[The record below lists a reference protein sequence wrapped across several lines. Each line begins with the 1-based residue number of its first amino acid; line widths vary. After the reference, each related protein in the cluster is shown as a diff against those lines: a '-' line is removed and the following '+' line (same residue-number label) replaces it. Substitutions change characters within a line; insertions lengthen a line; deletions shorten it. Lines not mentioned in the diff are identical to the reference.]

1 MCFSSD
7 ARCLEHFQMSP
18 VFIQRLP
25 PWAARQEACVL
36 TVGPISPS
44 DHRCDETAYN
54 LAELGYYSHLVKR
67 RREAQ
72 RLGHGAQPH
81 SYYAARLGLEP
92 RADPIPEPVVFPSQH
107 ALPNCSVSAGLSL
120 RVSTGGCQYLP
131 CKGLR
136 RTESD
141 AVHKKNIEVP

>member
-72 RLGHGAQPH
+72 RFGHGAQPH

-92 RADPIPEPVVFPSQH
+92 GLIRFQSLWFFHHNMPFLIVLSPQAS
-107 ALPNCSVSAGLSL
+107 ASVSLQGDVSIYPARGSGGLNLMQSIK
-120 RVSTGGCQYLP
+120 R
-131 CKGLR
+131 
-136 RTESD
+136 
-141 AVHKKNIEVP
+141 I